1 MCIVKSN
8 HKNTILSNPWS
19 HKRKK
24 NHFSWPI
31 QQLPSPRQECNHLS
45 RKADQ
50 VANHFAKAANQKKQ
64 WITNHC
70 AQAASATYKSHSA
83 IIHLWCF
90 DIQRL
95 AEWFTSFLIPDFFFF
110 PEPFDCLAFVWK
122 AWFPIWLTLLF
133 LRWNPSIYWGQ
144 RTETA
149 RETDLHQVLAQ
160 TNYKYTLKCKKHNYK
175 QIQIQIPK
183 LTNILPQIPD
193 AGVGKGV
200 PHEPLPHAAPPDRD
214 GSPTLPHREAD
225 QNLVPEQV
233 RLFCLCLCLYKK
245 SIKLKRVISDLKIC
259 ILNNQMAFMVSYC
272 ATGLILHVG
281 RISVHRL
288 DDSID

>member
-1 MCIVKSN
+1 MHVHCEKQPQKHNSKQPLKSQ
-8 HKNTILSNPWS
+8 TQ
-19 HKRKK
+19 K

-31 QQLPSPRQECNHLS
+31 QQPPSPRQECNHLS

-50 VANHFAKAANQKKQ
+50 VANHFAKAANHKKQ

-110 PEPFDCLAFVWK
+110 SRTIDCFAFVWK

-160 TNYKYTLKCKKHNYK
+160 TNYKYTPKCNK
-175 QIQIQIPK
+175 QIQAN
-183 LTNILPQIPD
+183 TNT
-193 AGVGKGV
+193 K
-200 PHEPLPHAAPPDRD
+200 
-214 GSPTLPHREAD
+214 
-225 QNLVPEQV
+225 
-233 RLFCLCLCLYKK
+233 YK
-245 SIKLKRVISDLKIC
+245 I
-259 ILNNQMAFMVSYC
+259 
-272 ATGLILHVG
+272 
-281 RISVHRL
+281 
-288 DDSID
+288 